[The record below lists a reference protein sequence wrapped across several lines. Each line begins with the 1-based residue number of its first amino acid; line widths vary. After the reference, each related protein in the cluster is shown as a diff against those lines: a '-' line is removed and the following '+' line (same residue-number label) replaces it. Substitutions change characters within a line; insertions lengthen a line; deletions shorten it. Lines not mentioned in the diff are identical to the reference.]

1 MDEAKIYK
9 ITLADGAEITDL
21 TRNGDNFISKT
32 RITAEMFLDNCSPV
46 IIGDGID
53 NEVHENVELIQLSEM
68 NGEYWFALRD
78 IPVDELEKMKM
89 QSDIEYVAM
98 MAGVEL

>member
-1 MDEAKIYK
+1 MDDAKIYK
-9 ITLADGAEITDL
+9 ITLADGAEIENL
-21 TRNGDNFISKT
+21 TLNGDNYISKT
-32 RITAEMFLDNCSPV
+32 RISAEMFLDNCSPV
-46 IIGDGID
+46 IISDGSN

-78 IPVDELEKMKM
+78 IPAEELDKMKM

-98 MAGVEL
+98 MAGIEL

>member
-1 MDEAKIYK
+1 MDETKIYK
-9 ITLADGAEITDL
+9 ITLADGAEIIDL

-46 IIGDGID
+46 IISDGT
-53 NEVHENVELIQLSEM
+53 NHEVHENVELIQLSEM

-78 IPVDELEKMKM
+78 ITADELEKMKM

-98 MAGVEL
+98 MAGIEL